1 MQKDRI
7 VKGNRESRW
16 NQKYMKIIEGPVK
29 QIEQS
34 TELKPMQL
42 KVGVL
47 LKSLKQIYENSKF
60 YKEARIVSFI
70 DRLLQTIT
78 AKIAN
83 KVSLQKCIQKGKE
96 NVDEVQTELESA
108 RQTIL
113 KFQDNLFIAQMEESH
128 DLSNN
133 PNKKVEMALGIT
145 SEESKSG
152 ESD

>member
-1 MQKDRI
+1 
-7 VKGNRESRW
+7 
-16 NQKYMKIIEGPVK
+16 MKIIEGPVK

-83 KVSLQKCIQKGKE
+83 KVSL
-96 NVDEVQTELESA
+96 
-108 RQTIL
+108 
-113 KFQDNLFIAQMEESH
+113 
-128 DLSNN
+128 
-133 PNKKVEMALGIT
+133 
-145 SEESKSG
+145 
-152 ESD
+152 